1 VNEIINARRSP
12 EGGLRDFVNV
22 PYLYGNN
29 TIMAHLNT
37 GYYHIHGQPFVRPN
51 LASSTVLTAGAG
63 AWDTSGAK
71 TEVIPAN
78 SLNVSAFDLHWIVI
92 SAISENS
99 EIQIDIYK
107 GAALSEV
114 LIGSVKAVRNAIQSQ
129 EGAVKVQVPQQE
141 INTRISCRVSSSA
154 AGATTCAVSFLG
166 HYYA

>member
-1 VNEIINARRSP
+1 MNEILNARRSP
-12 EGGLRDFVNV
+12 EGGLRDFINV

-37 GYYHIHGQPFVRPN
+37 GYYHIHGQPFARPN

-63 AWDTSGAK
+63 AWNTTGGK

-78 SLNVSAFDLHWIVI
+78 SLNVSAFDLHWIIV
-92 SAISENS
+92 SAISENA

-114 LIGSVKAVRNAIQSQ
+114 WIGGIKAVRNAIQSQ
-129 EGAVKVQVPQQE
+129 EGTFPVQVSQQE
-141 INTRISCRVSSSA
+141 INTRISCRVSSSV